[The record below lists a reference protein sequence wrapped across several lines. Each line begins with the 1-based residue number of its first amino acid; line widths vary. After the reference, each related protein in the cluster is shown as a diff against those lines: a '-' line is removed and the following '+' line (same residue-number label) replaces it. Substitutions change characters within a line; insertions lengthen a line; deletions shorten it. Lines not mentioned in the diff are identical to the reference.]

1 MRDAQVARGL
11 GGVYRRKCVKYCDRD
26 CGTCCSV
33 ICNSNTSPPPPAGGA
48 QSAPAV
54 ADVEGDAAAIDA
66 IVGAIVDAI
75 LDAIVAQ

>member
-1 MRDAQVARGL
+1 MKKCWIAQATRGR
-11 GGVYRRKCVKYCDRD
+11 GGVPEVGSRQRQPC
-26 CGTCCSV
+26 
-33 ICNSNTSPPPPAGGA
+33 
-48 QSAPAV
+48 V

>member
-1 MRDAQVARGL
+1 MVALLRNYCANYCVNSDSISLNISNSRGAL
-11 GGVYRRKCVKYCDRD
+11 RPPRRRR
-26 CGTCCSV
+26 G
-33 ICNSNTSPPPPAGGA
+33 
-48 QSAPAV
+48 AV

>member
-1 MRDAQVARGL
+1 MCQL
-11 GGVYRRKCVKYCDRD
+11 LQHL
-26 CGTCCSV
+26 
-33 ICNSNTSPPPPAGGA
+33 PQHQQQPPAFGGRALPAFGGGA
-48 QSAPAV
+48 QSTPAV